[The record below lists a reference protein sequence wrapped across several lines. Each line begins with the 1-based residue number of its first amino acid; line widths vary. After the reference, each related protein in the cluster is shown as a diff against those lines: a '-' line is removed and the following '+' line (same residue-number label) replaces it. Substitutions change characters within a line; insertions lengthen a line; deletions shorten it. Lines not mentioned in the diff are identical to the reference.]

1 MLKIKLT
8 DLHPIF
14 MELDLMA
21 NPQIRLRFRVNQGT
35 SAVAVDASENM
46 TLTSTTL
53 ASGNTCPVMI
63 ASSATDNPMN
73 SVLGATAAGTIAVSW
88 DAIVNALE
96 PTIDG
101 TYMPFTTT
109 RLYVP
114 FVHLENPQAIISK
127 PVKKVR
133 FNDCYA
139 Q

>member
-1 MLKIKLT
+1 
-8 DLHPIF
+8 
-14 MELDLMA
+14 MA
-21 NPQIRLRFRVNQGT
+21 GVLAT
-35 SAVAVDASENM
+35 SAGFS
-46 TLTSTTL
+46 
-53 ASGNTCPVMI
+53 I
-63 ASSATDNPMN
+63 AW
-73 SVLGATAAGTIAVSW
+73 G
-88 DAIVNALE
+88 AIVNALE

-139 Q
+139 LVSANNRISLMPHSIYNYWRRLRTRSM